1 MSSGRGLDEPEQG
14 PRPRHE
20 VVAGTEFAGLWGGAT
35 LKEWRDHGI
44 CRALVAALACS
55 AFERGVRYLQSDCTE
70 MSRPI
75 LERSGLVRIT
85 TTTPFVWRRDHTS
98 A

>member
-1 MSSGRGLDEPEQG
+1 MGS
-14 PRPRHE
+14 
-20 VVAGTEFAGLWGGAT
+20 TN
-35 LKEWRDHGI
+35 HGI

-55 AFERGVRYLQSDCTE
+55 ALERGVRYLQSDCTE